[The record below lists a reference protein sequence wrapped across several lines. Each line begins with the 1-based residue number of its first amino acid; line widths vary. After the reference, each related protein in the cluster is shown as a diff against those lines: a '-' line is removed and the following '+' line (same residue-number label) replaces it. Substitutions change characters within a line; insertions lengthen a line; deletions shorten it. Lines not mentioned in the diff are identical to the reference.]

1 MDRDI
6 GREYDRGNWGR
17 PEDEAGTG
25 LASQER
31 VVVDA
36 IGRFAMGRGFWPDG
50 AACRGVVVAVGTS
63 KGPGE
68 RSTSGGRVTGSGAA
82 KQPTGVREREG
93 RPGRKSVGEI
103 LQTHFWNHP
112 RRLCMWK
119 RAAVV
124 GIFRP
129 R

>member
-1 MDRDI
+1 MVDRDI

-25 LASQER
+25 LACQER

-50 AACRGVVVAVGTS
+50 AACRGVVVVVGTS

-82 KQPTGVREREG
+82 QTTNRGQ
-93 RPGRKSVGEI
+93 RKGG
-103 LQTHFWNHP
+103 
-112 RRLCMWK
+112 
-119 RAAVV
+119 AA
-124 GIFRP
+124 GTQISG
-129 R
+129 